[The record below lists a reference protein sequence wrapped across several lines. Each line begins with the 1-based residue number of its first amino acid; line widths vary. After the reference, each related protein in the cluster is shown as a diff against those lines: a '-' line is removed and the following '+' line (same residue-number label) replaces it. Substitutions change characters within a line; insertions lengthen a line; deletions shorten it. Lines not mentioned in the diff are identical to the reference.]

1 MKWFW
6 PSYAFSLLLFFIILF
21 LRREHIRRNSDLLAV
36 RNRKAGKVAGQR
48 LKLASRC
55 LKEKK
60 SDRFYEEIL
69 RALWGYL
76 SDKLSI
82 PVSELNK
89 IRAVEALKQK
99 GIPEKDVESL
109 ASVIDL
115 CEFARYAHSSSREED
130 EKIYDEAARFIR
142 LLENTLS

>member
-1 MKWFW
+1 
-6 PSYAFSLLLFFIILF
+6 
-21 LRREHIRRNSDLLAV
+21 V

-99 GIPEKDVESL
+99 GIPEKDVERL
-109 ASVIDL
+109 A
-115 CEFARYAHSSSREED
+115 
-130 EKIYDEAARFIR
+130 
-142 LLENTLS
+142 